1 MGTENCY
8 VEPKWYDYL
17 FLLPFLLGMITLIID
32 LSLEYKV
39 ITIQVI
45 FFVGMLLILYAILAL
60 GLNTLRVTEEH
71 EFSIH
76 PILRVYTVT
85 LLVSFS
91 MIYLEP
97 FNKYKLSIIFIT
109 VLIGLQLIYLF
120 FKCVYVLYKRAS
132 S

>member
-1 MGTENCY
+1 
-8 VEPKWYDYL
+8 
-17 FLLPFLLGMITLIID
+17 MITLIID

-39 ITIQVI
+39 ITIQFI

-120 FKCVYVLYKRAS
+120 FKCVYVLYKRVKN
-132 S
+132 

>member
-1 MGTENCY
+1 MGTEDCY
-8 VEPKWYDYL
+8 IEPKWYDYL
-17 FLLPFLLGMITLIID
+17 FIFPFLVGMVTLFTD

-39 ITIQVI
+39 LTIQAI
-45 FFVGMLLILYAILAL
+45 FLMGMLLILYVILAL
-60 GLNTLRVTEEH
+60 GLNTLRVTEEQ

-97 FNKYKLSIIFIT
+97 FNKYNLSMIFIT

-120 FKCVYVLYKRAS
+120 FKCVYVLYKRAKN
-132 S
+132 

>member
-1 MGTENCY
+1 
-8 VEPKWYDYL
+8 
-17 FLLPFLLGMITLIID
+17 
-32 LSLEYKV
+32 
-39 ITIQVI
+39 
-45 FFVGMLLILYAILAL
+45 MLLILYAILAL

-97 FNKYKLSIIFIT
+97 FNKYSLSIVFIT
-109 VLIGLQLIYLF
+109 VLIGLQLMYLF
-120 FKCVYVLYKRAS
+120 FK
-132 S
+132 

>member
-1 MGTENCY
+1 MGTEDCY
-8 VEPKWYDYL
+8 IEPKWYDFL
-17 FLLPFLLGMITLIID
+17 FIFPFLVGMVTLFTD
-32 LSLEYKV
+32 LSLEYGV
-39 ITIQVI
+39 ITIQAI
-45 FFVGMLLILYAILAL
+45 FLVGMLLILYVILAL

-97 FNKYKLSIIFIT
+97 FNKYNLSMIFIT
-109 VLIGLQLIYLF
+109 VLIGLQLVYLF
-120 FKCVYVLYKRAS
+120 FKCGYVIYKKAKN
-132 S
+132 

>member
-39 ITIQVI
+39 ITIQFI

-71 EFSIH
+71 EFSIY
-76 PILRVYTVT
+76 PILGVYTIAI
-85 LLVSFS
+85 LVSFS
-91 MIYLEP
+91 MLYLEP
-97 FNKYKLSIIFIT
+97 FNKYNLSLFFIVIIIC
-109 VLIGLQLIYLF
+109 LQLVYLF